1 MNSSTHSFKH
11 MFIFMPSAAQ
21 SSSYGGDMKSD
32 AITPIICED
41 GGTQIAVQADLPLNV
56 SSERTT
62 ESNDPPLNT
71 QTEESMTTSTTPTT
85 STEDQPPSS
94 PMMDLETDFPS
105 GETFNLSKKKNIT
118 ADVLCFWNASTQKIL
133 VVH

>member
-1 MNSSTHSFKH
+1 
-11 MFIFMPSAAQ
+11 MPSAAQ

-32 AITPIICED
+32 AIMPIICED

-105 GETFNLSKKKNIT
+105 GETFNLSKKKI
-118 ADVLCFWNASTQKIL
+118 
-133 VVH
+133 